1 MSKTLD
7 CIVEEMKKHHA
18 ENLYILDFRGVS
30 SCYDYFVIATAS
42 NPRLAWALSDYI
54 EEKLSEMNI
63 PIRSKEGNQA
73 SRWILIDCYEVIVH
87 VFLEEERELYQ
98 LEKLWG
104 DLPCVRVEL

>member
-1 MSKTLD
+1 MSRTLK

-18 ENLYILDFRGVS
+18 EDIRILDFRNVS

-54 EEKLSEMNI
+54 EEKCSELNI
-63 PIRSKEGNQA
+63 PIRSKEGNQE
-73 SRWILIDCYEVIVH
+73 SRWILIDCYEVVVH
-87 VFLEEERELYQ
+87 VFLNEERELYQ

-104 DLPCVRVEL
+104 DLPEVRVEI